1 VVFIVKA
8 AVAVVVMVRRLR
20 VAWRTVVRK
29 RIVLWVRMF

>member
-8 AVAVVVMVRRLR
+8 AVAVAVMVRRLR